1 MSQTYQAQTLQSGES
16 DNLSPPTGSLLS
28 RFGLLMLLALLLLT
42 AWNGQIVMVI
52 LLGMTLSAE
61 VIVEEIA
68 STIPVPVEEH

>member
-16 DNLSPPTGSLLS
+16 DNLSQPTGYLLS
-28 RFGLLMLLALLLLT
+28 RFGLLVLLALLLL
-42 AWNGQIVMVI
+42 AARNGQVVLVI
-52 LLGMTLSAE
+52 LLGLALSAE